1 MDREKK
7 KEKSGGF
14 RRITGVAVPLMVSI
28 ALLTA
33 CADGSDKASD
43 QTQSSQESSVADTGL
58 TEEQEKVP
66 DTNGTVVQQDGVA
79 EGYEMMSVQAPT
91 DQIISDYH
99 EKGYVSVWLTSHEV
113 NKEDG
118 EIGEIGT
125 TDTVNMQ
132 VTYTD
137 PNGFYQITEEIG
149 AVYAYWGS
157 EMGWKNNYDAG
168 TLVGYDI
175 TGFNGTRWKLVS
187 DSDID
192 YEGYNYEMAASLI
205 GNDTMSQYDIDSS
218 TVSIYFA
225 LENFDIF
232 TVEIEDANYFNKIR
246 FYDDPFA
253 KNEVGTVTVVV
264 DGNVYSNPLNLKGA
278 SGDSYHS
285 NLLVAEGAS
294 FYFDCAER
302 YDECNVTY
310 SVNGDSNMTFISAE
324 EYEAA
329 LKGQV
334 QKTSVAD
341 GEEKDSE
348 IGDMREW
355 LTAFGMDIANM
366 TDEEIQNSYRGIQA
380 NLSEW
385 GKSMDEMRQLV
396 YNYSVTI
403 TAQEE
408 LDAMSDYEVYMEYG
422 YLVDS
427 GTFVTD
433 AEEDM

>member
-1 MDREKK
+1 MDREK
-7 KEKSGGF
+7 KSGGF
-14 RRITGVAVPLMVSI
+14 RRITGVAVTLVVSI

-33 CADGSDKASD
+33 CADSSDKASD

-79 EGYEMMSVQAPT
+79 EGYEMMSVQVPT

-168 TLVGYDI
+168 TLVDYDI

-232 TVEIEDANYFNKIR
+232 TVEIEDANYCNKIR

-285 NLLVAEGAS
+285 NLLIAEGAS
-294 FYFDCAER
+294 FYFDCVER

-310 SVNGDSNMTFISAE
+310 SVNGDSNMTIISAE

-403 TAQEE
+403 TSQEE